1 MISSIIGG
9 VGNVFGSIMGY
20 KGQKSA
26 NKTNMAIA
34 DQTNQTNIQLAN
46 QAREHDVDMWN
57 RQNEYNTPQM
67 QMQRLQEA
75 GLNPNLIYDSSGAG
89 ATGNAGAPQKA
100 PVAHAERAQVANEM
114 ASIAAL
120 NMAPLIGLYQD
131 WEVKKA
137 QIDNIKAQTENQIS
151 QNVGNQLRNF
161 FLEQDKPWAK
171 LMSQLKYQD
180 ASYRAESA
188 NYKRLQDMYD
198 YELRGKTLSEELE
211 SRKNKFN
218 IAKHQLEGQSLM
230 NRQRKLEIALDEQL
244 KPFGMHKGDELWQR
258 ILLPVVLENINPRS
272 ILKMF
277 KR

>member
-1 MISSIIGG
+1 MLSSIIGG
-9 VGNVFGSIMGY
+9 VSNIFGSIFGR
-20 KGQKSA
+20 KGQKDA

-34 DQTNQTNIQLAN
+34 DQTNQTNIALAN

-67 QMQRLQEA
+67 QMQRLKEA

-120 NMAPLIGLYQD
+120 NMTPLIGLYQD

-137 QIDNIKAQTENQIS
+137 QIDNIKAQTDNVIT
-151 QNVGNQLRNF
+151 QNVGNRLRNF

-180 ASYRAESA
+180 ASHRAESA
-188 NYKRLQDMYD
+188 NYKRLHDMYD
-198 YELRGKTLSEELE
+198 YELRGKTLSEELQ
-211 SRKNKFN
+211 SRKDKYN
-218 IAKHQLEGQSLM
+218 IAKHQLEGSKLM

-244 KPFGMHKGDELWQR
+244 KPYGMHKGDELWQR

-277 KR
+277 KK